1 MSEQDMRMVNNDVKL
16 IQGIPLAPSSIAS
29 AAPNGLNFCTTL
41 GRRQEIL
48 GQPDPSFSSW
58 DIQKQG
64 QPQNGQSLAQMGNSH
79 STQTLTQIS
88 KRFLKLEFY
97 FLKLSLKFCKRF
109 LKLEFYFLI

>member
-64 QPQNGQSLAQMGNSH
+64 
-79 STQTLTQIS
+79 
-88 KRFLKLEFY
+88 
-97 FLKLSLKFCKRF
+97 
-109 LKLEFYFLI
+109 